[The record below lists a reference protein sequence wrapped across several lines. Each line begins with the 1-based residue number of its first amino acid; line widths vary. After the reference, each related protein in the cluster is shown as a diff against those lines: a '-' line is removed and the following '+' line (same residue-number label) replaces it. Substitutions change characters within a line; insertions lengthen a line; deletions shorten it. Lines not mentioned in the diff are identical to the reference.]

1 MRSLATLGRQ
11 IEQLVRARSARR
23 QVIVAAGTRDLV
35 DWLRVAALEAEG
47 FEVVVVLTGVP
58 RGPLDPVAEA
68 EPGSEPC
75 DR

>member
-35 DWLRVAALEAEG
+35 DWPRVAALEVEG
-47 FEVVVVLTGVP
+47 VEMVVVLTSVP
-58 RGPLDPVAEA
+58 RGPLDPAA
-68 EPGSEPC
+68 EPKPGGEPC
-75 DR
+75 GR